1 MNKTFSQILT
11 VLCFALFAS
20 TASAHTG
27 THDIDGFISGFS
39 HPFMGLD
46 HLLVMLGVG
55 LLASRLTRFNA
66 GLTIAAFL
74 SFMTI
79 GAGLALLGLNIQG
92 VETGILASVLITG
105 LLLSV
110 SRQLPSVLTIGLL
123 ASFAVLH
130 GFAHGTEMPQAAEPI
145 NYAVGFL
152 LATAML
158 HAIGLGFGAML
169 NKHQLGLKIAG
180 YITSGLGL
188 YLLISA

>member
-1 MNKTFSQILT
+1 MNKYFSQIT
-11 VLCFALFAS
+11 AVLFFALFAN

-55 LLASRLTRFNA
+55 LLASRLNRLNA
-66 GLTIAAFL
+66 SLTIAAFL
-74 SFMTI
+74 SFMGI
-79 GAGLALLGLNIQG
+79 GAGLALFGLNIEG
-92 VETGILASVLITG
+92 VEIGILVSVLMTG
-105 LLLSV
+105 LLLGTTH
-110 SRQLPSVLTIGLL
+110 QLPSVLIAALV
-123 ASFAVLH
+123 ASFALFH
-130 GFAHGTEMPQAAEPI
+130 GFAHGAEMPQAAEPM
-145 NYAVGFL
+145 NYALGFL

-158 HAIGLGFGAML
+158 HAIGLSLGALL

>member
-1 MNKTFSQILT
+1 MNKYFSQIT
-11 VLCFALFAS
+11 AVLFFALFTN

-27 THDIDGFISGFS
+27 SHEINGFLSGFS

-46 HLLVMLGVG
+46 HTLVMLGVG
-55 LLASRLTRFNA
+55 LWASGLTRFNA

-110 SRQLPSVLTIGLL
+110 SRKLPSVLTIGLL

-130 GFAHGTEMPQAAEPI
+130 GFAHGAEMPQAAQPM
-145 NYAVGFL
+145 NYAFGFL

-158 HAIGLGFGAML
+158 HAIGLGFGALL

-180 YITSGLGL
+180 FTTCGLGL

>member
-1 MNKTFSQILT
+1 MNKYFSQLT
-11 VLCFALFAS
+11 AVLFFALFAN

-46 HLLVMLGVG
+46 HTLVMLGVG
-55 LLASRLTRFNA
+55 LWASRLTRLNA
-66 GLTIAAFL
+66 GLTVAAFL
-74 SFMTI
+74 SFMVI
-79 GAGLALLGLNIQG
+79 GAGLALFGLNIDG

-110 SRQLPSVLTIGLL
+110 SRQLSSVLTIGLL
-123 ASFAVLH
+123 ASFALLH
-130 GFAHGTEMPQAAEPI
+130 GFAHGAEMPQAAEPI
-145 NYAVGFL
+145 NYAFGFL

-158 HAIGLGFGAML
+158 HTIGLGFGVLL

-180 YITSGLGL
+180 FITSGLGL

>member
-11 VLCFALFAS
+11 VLFFALFAN

-27 THDIDGFISGFS
+27 SHEINGFISGFS

-55 LLASRLTRFNA
+55 LWASRLSRFNA

-123 ASFAVLH
+123 ASFALLH

-145 NYAVGFL
+145 NYALGFL
-152 LATAML
+152 LATALL
-158 HAIGLGFGAML
+158 HAIGLSLGMLL
-169 NKHQLGLKIAG
+169 NKHQLDLKIAG
-180 YITSGLGL
+180 FTTCGLGF

>member
-1 MNKTFSQILT
+1 MTKYFLQFA
-11 VLCFALFAS
+11 VLLAFALFAPA
-20 TASAHTG
+20 TFAHTG
-27 THDIDGFISGFS
+27 IHDIEGFLSGLS
-39 HPFMGLD
+39 HPFLGLD

-55 LLASRLTRFNA
+55 LWASRLTRFNA

-79 GAGLALLGLNIQG
+79 GAGLALLGLKIEG

-110 SRQLPSVLTIGLL
+110 SRYTSSILTIGLL
-123 ASFAVLH
+123 ASFALLH
-130 GFAHGTEMPQAAEPI
+130 GFAHGAETPQAVESI
-145 NYAVGFL
+145 NYALGFL

-158 HAIGLGFGAML
+158 HAIGLGLGVML
-169 NKHQLGLKIAG
+169 SKHELSLKIAG
-180 YITSGLGL
+180 FITSGLGL

>member
-1 MNKTFSQILT
+1 MNKYFSKIT
-11 VLCFALFAS
+11 VVLFFTLFAN

-27 THDIDGFISGFS
+27 THEINGFISGFS

-46 HLLVMLGVG
+46 HTLVMLGVG
-55 LLASRLTRFNA
+55 LWASRLARFNA
-66 GLTIAAFL
+66 SLTIAAFL

-92 VETGILASVLITG
+92 VERGILASVLITG

-110 SRQLPSVLTIGLL
+110 SRQLPSVLTISLL
-123 ASFAVLH
+123 ASFALLH
-130 GFAHGTEMPQAAEPI
+130 GFAHGAEMPQAAEPI
-145 NYAVGFL
+145 HYALGFL

-158 HAIGLGFGAML
+158 HAIGLGFGALL

-180 YITSGLGL
+180 FTTCGLGL